1 MTRDQLFDLMRPIIM
16 TVTGVPECIQAD
28 PNAPAPIGP
37 YASVRTKQSINQ
49 RGQANNYQR
58 LVPNG
63 PWTDIEKDARA
74 QVVAQC
80 SINFYRGDALDY
92 AERLHQANRRPDVQR
107 DLFLGGVG
115 WRNTS
120 AVNNLTALQSENFE
134 QRAHI
139 DIYLMYEVSDPV
151 VINEIASVQVLVR
164 DDEDNLLADVTVNN

>member
-1 MTRDQLFDLMRPIIM
+1 MTRDQLFDLIQPIIL

-28 PNAPAPIGP
+28 QNLPAPSGD

-58 LVPNG
+58 LIPNG
-63 PWTDIEKDARA
+63 PWTDIEKDARS
-74 QVVAQC
+74 QVVVQC
-80 SINFYRGDALDY
+80 SVNFYRGNALDY

-120 AVNNLTALQSENFE
+120 AVSNLTTLQSKNFE

-139 DIYLMYEVSDPV
+139 DIFLMYETSDPV

-164 DDEDNLLADVTVNN
+164 DDEDRLLADETVNN